1 MKKYIAEIIGTFWLV
16 FASLGAAHFAAGVE
30 DVGLIVHDL
39 IQKIISK
46 KAPFV
51 RKVPF

>member
-30 DVGLIVHDL
+30 GVGLG
-39 IQKIISK
+39 
-46 KAPFV
+46 
-51 RKVPF
+51 